1 MNKNKAIKAFYNPN
15 ITKSLPAQGS
25 ALTIIVQDDD
35 LAGIDGTISEVTKQ
49 GILVEGTNL
58 YNDSEETI
66 FASSGSKA
74 KSSIKT
80 ALKASDL
87 EAGMVFA
94 LSMDLTW
101 R

>member
-1 MNKNKAIKAFYNPN
+1 NKAIKAFYNPN

-25 ALTIIVQDDD
+25 ALTIIVQDND

-58 YNDSEETI
+58 YNDSEETMLLHLDP
-66 FASSGSKA
+66 KA
-74 KSSIKT
+74 KIIDQNGS

-87 EAGMVFA
+87 EAGM
-94 LSMDLTW
+94 SI
-101 R
+101 